1 MTAVDALAG
10 ARERRV
16 QASWKTFGV
25 QAVVVGA
32 VLFNAGLAFV
42 NGHGPNLSSAHV
54 IAAEM
59 MIICSAHVVILSQ
72 YRKEMFPWYL
82 LIGFCLLIAIYRS
95 MFTGVLEMKA
105 FRDVLIIPTFLL
117 LGLCADTRKC
127 IRVFLIIHAIVVVF
141 LLMELVATDR
151 FASLFKIKEYYV
163 ATRGFKDDT
172 FFNKDSDLFVSAT
185 RSGSRFISFLDIH
198 RASSVMLEPPS
209 LGNYCII
216 FSIFLLLFWREFRAW
231 LLAAL
236 IATNILVL
244 IASDSRLATVT
255 TAFMLILA
263 PFGKVL
269 PRYAAAIYV
278 PAVIVAIM
286 IGAQILDLKSGT
298 DDFKGRVAYTVSY
311 LQALDLSEYFGV
323 VARLPTFDS
332 GYANLLLT
340 QTFIGVVVIWLWL
353 VLGVPQQ
360 TRRQI
365 LASHLVWLYLAL
377 NLVVSITAVSIKTH
391 ALTWFLIGVV
401 SAETRRRRTRLTG
414 RPPDAAGEPAN
425 RAGMAVS
432 PPQMARSDRGREA
445 RPA

>member
-10 ARERRV
+10 SRGRHTRAT
-16 QASWKTFGV
+16 WKTFGV
-25 QAVVVGA
+25 QAVILGA

-59 MIICSAHVVILSQ
+59 MIVCGAHVVILSQ
-72 YRKEMFPWYL
+72 YRKEMLPWYL

-95 MFTGVLEMKA
+95 FFTGALEMKA

-117 LGLCADTRKC
+117 LGLCTDTKRC
-127 IRVFLIIHAIVVVF
+127 IRIFLIIHAVVVLF
-141 LLMELVATDR
+141 LLMELLATDR

-163 ATRGFKDDT
+163 ATRGFKDNS

-185 RSGSRFISFLDIH
+185 RPGSRFISFLNIH

-236 IATNILVL
+236 VASNILVL

-255 TAFMLILA
+255 TVFMLILA
-263 PFGKVL
+263 PFRNLL
-269 PRYAAAIYV
+269 PRYSAAIYV
-278 PAVIVAIM
+278 PAVVLAVM
-286 IGAQILDLKSGT
+286 IGGQVLELKTGS
-298 DDFKGRVAYTVSY
+298 DDFKGRVAYTINY
-311 LQALDLSEYFGV
+311 LQKLDLSEYFGV

-332 GYANLLLT
+332 GFANLLLT
-340 QTFIGVVVIWLWL
+340 QTFIGIVVIWLWL
-353 VLGVPQQ
+353 ILGVPQQ
-360 TRRQI
+360 TKRQI

-391 ALTWFLIGVV
+391 SLVWFLIGVV
-401 SAETRRRRTRLTG
+401 SAETTRRSTRHTG
-414 RPPDAAGEPAN
+414 RPGDFAGAPTSP
-425 RAGMAVS
+425 GPLAVS
-432 PPQMARSDRGREA
+432 SPQLARRERREA